1 MLQNSK
7 MRGRQNFAACPTKQ
21 VIGDTTPCNEL
32 TKAASWKSDYSC
44 DPPTYFSGGRTS
56 APKKIWMHPKQRVLQ
71 HNRGLSGHR
80 ANIANWSLMT
90 QSECR
95 AFMPAPADPQRAGLA
110 IEFRTKTLFALD
122 ENRLT
127 VLSTNILGR
136 VGGSNGDCHRAS
148 RLRIDIYCLSIGGM
162 QPQCAIGDGKYN
174 RWKRV
179 RVRLVGRASFPTR
192 GDHTEVLVL
201 KNELIDAWIGLV
213 RGRRILRDGGR
224 RRHVQKRH
232 CAKSERNRTIY
243 GDLLL
248 VVAGSAPRVQQVP
261 RDGRAEC

>member
-1 MLQNSK
+1 
-7 MRGRQNFAACPTKQ
+7 
-21 VIGDTTPCNEL
+21 
-32 TKAASWKSDYSC
+32 
-44 DPPTYFSGGRTS
+44 
-56 APKKIWMHPKQRVLQ
+56 
-71 HNRGLSGHR
+71 
-80 ANIANWSLMT
+80 
-90 QSECR
+90 
-95 AFMPAPADPQRAGLA
+95 MPAPANPERAGLQSSS
-110 IEFRTKTLFALD
+110 EPRLFALD

-201 KNELIDAWIGLV
+201 ENELIDAWIGLV

-232 CAKSERNRTIY
+232 RAKSERNRTIY
-243 GDLLL
+243 GDFLL
-248 VVAGSAPRVQQVP
+248 VVAGARDAGTASAARWPCGMLMP
-261 RDGRAEC
+261 SIAL